1 MATFTDLNFKLVV
14 VEQLMYTD
22 GTLAPAFRIADLLKE
37 RGLGD
42 DPWTYAYDHDLAY
55 KIVPEA
61 REYFEAL
68 EIGDELLA
76 SVEELV
82 MDGGLRV
89 YQECAPVWDGEDD
102 LFDIR
107 VLDDLALLPNLR
119 RVTGSE
125 FLGPELRAALTTRG
139 IDAD

>member
-1 MATFTDLNFKLVV
+1 MAAFTDLNFKLVV
-14 VEQLMYTD
+14 VERLMYDD
-22 GTLAPAFRIADLLKE
+22 GTLTPVFGISDLLKE

-42 DPWTYAYDHDLAY
+42 DPWAYAYDHDLAF
-55 KIVPEA
+55 KVVPEA

-68 EIGDELLA
+68 EISDELLA
-76 SVEELV
+76 TVEELV

-102 LFDIR
+102 LFDIE

-119 RVTGSE
+119 RVIGSE
-125 FLGPELRAALTTRG
+125 FLGPELRAGLAARG
-139 IDAD
+139 VVAD